1 MGDLLRI
8 EKWAE
13 NLEEVTLSRWL
24 KPVGSHLQVG
34 DTLCEIIT
42 DKATFEYEIE
52 RAGTLR
58 QVYAT
63 EQSVLPIGYA
73 IAFVGSAE
81 ELLPEGVEEANAALV
96 AARQVSV
103 ELVEAG
109 ELAAVRQALAGKR
122 VRATPAARRVARE
135 QGISLEEVAAWLG
148 TESLV
153 DEIAVQRYREAKG
166 E

>member
-24 KPVGSHLQVG
+24 KPVGSSLQVG

-73 IAFVGSAE
+73 IAFVGALGE
-81 ELLPEGVEEANAALV
+81 ALPEGVADENAALV
-96 AARQVSV
+96 AARQASGD
-103 ELVEAG
+103 LVLPADLEVA
-109 ELAAVRQALAGKR
+109 RTALAGKN
-122 VRATPAARRVARE
+122 VRATPVARRVARE
-135 QGISLEEVAAWLG
+135 QGVSLEEVAAWLG
-148 TESLV
+148 APGLV
-153 DEIAVQRYREAKG
+153 DETAVQRYLEAKR